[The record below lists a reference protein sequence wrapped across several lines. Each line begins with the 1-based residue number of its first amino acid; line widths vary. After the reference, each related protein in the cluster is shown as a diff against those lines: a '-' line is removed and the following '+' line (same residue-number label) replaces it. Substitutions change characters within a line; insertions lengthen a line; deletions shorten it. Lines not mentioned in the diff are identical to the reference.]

1 MGYLGNERPA
11 HNDPMLSCRQDVL
24 AVLAPGQRRDWSTSD
39 HTNTS
44 TAAITE
50 VKTEHYRGCYINITK
65 FDFTFDQVKS
75 ADIILLH
82 HIESA
87 SLLLYTCIVLL

>member
-1 MGYLGNERPA
+1 MGSLGNERPA

-50 VKTEHYRGCYINITK
+50 VKTEH
-65 FDFTFDQVKS
+65 
-75 ADIILLH
+75 
-82 HIESA
+82 
-87 SLLLYTCIVLL
+87 